1 MQLRGHEKGLEG
13 RAVVPLQVFTLTGPH
28 GIGSIATEK
37 EERSRQRVGRK
48 AERENTRER
57 S

>member
-1 MQLRGHEKGLEG
+1 LRGHVKGLEG
-13 RAVVPLQVFTLTGPH
+13 RAIVPLQVFTLPGHH
-28 GIGSIATEK
+28 GIGSIATEEE
-37 EERSRQRVGRK
+37 EERSRQHVGRK